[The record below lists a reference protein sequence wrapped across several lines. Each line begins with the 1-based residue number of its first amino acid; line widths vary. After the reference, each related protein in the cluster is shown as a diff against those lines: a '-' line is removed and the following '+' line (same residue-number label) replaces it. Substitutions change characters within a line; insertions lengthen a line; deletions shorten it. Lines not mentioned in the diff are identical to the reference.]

1 MSSFCLFVPE
11 AKALLQKWREENGR
25 NSELIREIWR
35 CPKLALASNLGDE
48 SECTFSE
55 FLIFVLIQLNH
66 FIFLPR
72 MARPRA
78 GLPRRDRPARQDAG
92 EGVPRPAA
100 GPVSKEQPRPPPAP
114 DGQSGAE

>member
-48 SECTFSE
+48 SECTFTE
-55 FLIFVLIQLNH
+55 YF
-66 FIFLPR
+66 
-72 MARPRA
+72 
-78 GLPRRDRPARQDAG
+78 
-92 EGVPRPAA
+92 
-100 GPVSKEQPRPPPAP
+100 
-114 DGQSGAE
+114 